1 MSQKNKPGRP
11 SILTDEAVLDA
22 ARDAVLD
29 VGARH
34 ATLAEVARRLGVSR
48 PTVYRRWPDA
58 DSLLAALHTREWT
71 GLVEQQAARAG
82 SHPSRRTLVTIFV
95 GAVAGVREHP
105 LFRKFRDVDPEL
117 LLPYVFQRR
126 GRSTDAIL
134 ATVEQLLRA
143 GQAEGEIR
151 GGDPALLARAVLLTG
166 QSFVISAA
174 TMADGCS
181 LDALDEQLAIMLD
194 RYLAHRDPS

>member
-11 SILTDEAVLDA
+11 PVLTDDAVLDA
-22 ARDAVLD
+22 ARDAVLA

-34 ATLAEVARRLGVSR
+34 TTLAEVARRLGVSR

-58 DSLLAALHTREWT
+58 DSLLASLHTREWT
-71 GLVEQQAARAG
+71 GLVEAEVARACE
-82 SHPSRRTLVTIFV
+82 HPSRRTLVGIVV
-95 GAVAGVREHP
+95 GAVAGIRDHP

-117 LLPYVFQRR
+117 LLPYVFHRR

-134 ATVEQLLRA
+134 TTVEQLLRN
-143 GQAEGEIR
+143 GQAEGQVR
-151 GGDPALLARAVLLTG
+151 DGDPALLARAVMLTG

-174 TMADGCS
+174 TMTDGCS
-181 LDALDEQLAIMLD
+181 LEALDEQLAIMLD
-194 RYLAHRDPS
+194 RYLAPGDPS